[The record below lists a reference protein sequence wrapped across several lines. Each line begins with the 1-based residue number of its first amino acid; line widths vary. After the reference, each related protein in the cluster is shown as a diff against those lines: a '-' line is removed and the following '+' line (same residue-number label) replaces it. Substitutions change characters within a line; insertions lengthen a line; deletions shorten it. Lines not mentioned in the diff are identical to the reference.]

1 MLNEPRM
8 KKRIL
13 VVDDEEQIRDLLTK
27 FFRTHGYEVS
37 TAASSAEALR
47 HIKERQPDLIV
58 LDIGLN
64 EEDGLKVLGTFK
76 SLHPEIKVIML
87 TGMGLVED
95 LLQEAQQRGADA
107 YVSKLMPLE
116 ELLGEVQRVLKKD

>member
-1 MLNEPRM
+1 M

-27 FFRTHGYEVS
+27 FFQTHGYEMSV
-37 TAASSAEALR
+37 AKSSAEALR
-47 HIKERQPDLIV
+47 KIKESRPHLIV
-58 LDIGLN
+58 LDIGLDQ
-64 EEDGLKVLGTFK
+64 EDGLSVLGTFK

-95 LLQEAQQRGADA
+95 LVIEAQQKGADG
-107 YVSKLMPLE
+107 YMSKVMPIE
-116 ELLGEVQRVLKKD
+116 ELLEEVRRVLKPDLK